1 VNAFDSGIL
10 DQATAQLLNGGPH
23 ATVVVDAVGRIRGCG
38 ATAEVLFQAS
48 QSQLIGCRISACVVG
63 ILFDGNSPGDEVRQ
77 LLRHC
82 AAGCWEK
89 FQAID
94 TTGRIFPLEVHVMRR
109 MSGEHEVFVLNL
121 RHLNDA

>member
-1 VNAFDSGIL
+1 MNTFDSGIL

-38 ATAEVLFQAS
+38 ATAEEMFQAS
-48 QSQLIGCRISACVVG
+48 QSQLLGRRISAWVVG
-63 ILFDGNSPGDEVRQ
+63 ILFDDNSSGDDVRQ

-89 FQAID
+89 FHAID
-94 TTGRIFPLEVHVMRR
+94 ATGRVFPLEVHAMRR
-109 MSGEHEVFVLNL
+109 VSSAHEVFVLSL
-121 RHLNDA
+121 RHLKDA